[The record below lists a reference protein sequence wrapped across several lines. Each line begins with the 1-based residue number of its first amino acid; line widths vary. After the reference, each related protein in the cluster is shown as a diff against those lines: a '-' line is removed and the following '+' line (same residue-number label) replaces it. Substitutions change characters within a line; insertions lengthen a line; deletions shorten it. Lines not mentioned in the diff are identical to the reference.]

1 MAHLRDPQQKGVMD
15 AGFYNMDCMDALR
28 TFPDK
33 FFDLAIVDPPYGDGQ
48 GGSGADRFGGM
59 LRASIDGTATRNTP
73 PTPRYNRFGGAFDK
87 YKRTDEPLQP
97 FRRPLRQVQDA
108 PFLDE
113 PPAGNDRRGAVS
125 RTGGTWAAKY
135 AKKIIAWDVAPPR
148 EYFDELFRVSRN
160 QIIWGGNYFDLPPT
174 RCFVVYRK
182 TNIPLKGFSMAPVEY
197 AWTSFNRNACM
208 IEAFAQGTAAEPRF
222 HPTQKPVALYEEL
235 LERFA
240 QPGDKILDTHVGS
253 GSSLIACYNM
263 GFDVWG
269 YEIDA
274 EYYRK
279 ASERLADHTA
289 QIRMD
294 LF

>member
-1 MAHLRDPQQKGVMD
+1 MDKANTQKTMA

-59 LRASIDGTATRNTP
+59 FRASIDGTPTRNTP
-73 PTPRYNRFGGAFDK
+73 PQRDLKPYNRFGGRLEKYRQTADK
-87 YKRTDEPLQP
+87 PVE
-97 FRRPLRQVQDA
+97 
-108 PFLDE
+108 
-113 PPAGNDRRGAVS
+113 RRG
-125 RTGGTWAAKY
+125 GPWAAKY
-135 AKKIIAWDVAPPR
+135 TNAIVGWDVAPPP
-148 EYFDELFRVSRN
+148 EYFAELFRVSKQ
-160 QIIWGGNYFDLPPT
+160 QIIFGGNYFYLPPT

-182 TNIPLKGFSMAPVEY
+182 TNIPLKGFTMAPVEY
-197 AWTSFNRNACM
+197 AWTSFNRNAVC
-208 IEAFAQGTAAEPRF
+208 IEAFAQGTSAEPRF
-222 HPTQKPVALYEEL
+222 HPTQKPIALYEEL
-235 LERFA
+235 LDRFA

-263 GFDVWG
+263 GFTVWG
-269 YEIDA
+269 FEIDA
-274 EYYRK
+274 TYYQK

-294 LF
+294 L